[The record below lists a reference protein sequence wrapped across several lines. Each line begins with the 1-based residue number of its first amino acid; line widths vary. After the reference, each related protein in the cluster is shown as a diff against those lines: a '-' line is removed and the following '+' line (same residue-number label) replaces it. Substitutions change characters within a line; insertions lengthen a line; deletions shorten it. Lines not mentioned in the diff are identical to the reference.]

1 MKPLQI
7 TIDGPAGAGKSTIAK
22 ALAKR
27 LNIAYVDTGAMYR
40 GITLKALRQ
49 GIDLEDESAFAFV
62 LTTAFSYQDQAL
74 HMDGENI
81 EEAVREQAINEHVSL
96 VASHLTVRKAL
107 LKLQQDLASQT
118 AVVMDGRDIG
128 THVLPQAPYK
138 FFLTADVKTRAKRR
152 LSDTVKAGK
161 PQDLAFIEADIIR
174 RDHIDSTRLHN
185 PLRAAQDAI
194 TIDTSN
200 ETISQV
206 VDRLYG
212 IIREEENHYGNE
224 KP

>member
-27 LNIAYVDTGAMYR
+27 LNIDYVDTGAMYR
-40 GITLKALRQ
+40 AITLKALEQ
-49 GIDLEDESAFAFV
+49 ALDLTDE
-62 LTTAFSYQDQAL
+62 TAFSFVASTTFHYHDGLL
-74 HMDGENI
+74 HMDGRPI
-81 EEAVREQAINEHVSL
+81 EEAIRDQTINENVSL

-107 LKLQQDLASQT
+107 VTLQRQLAKHTS
-118 AVVMDGRDIG
+118 VVMDGRDIG
-128 THVLPQAPYK
+128 THVLPQAPHK

-152 LSDTVKAGK
+152 LSDTIKAGK

-185 PLRAAQDAI
+185 PLRAASDAI
-194 TIDTSN
+194 TIDTSAL
-200 ETISQV
+200 TIDQV

-212 IIREEENHYGNE
+212 IIREEDSTW
-224 KP
+224 K

>member
-1 MKPLQI
+1 MKSLQI

-27 LNIAYVDTGAMYR
+27 LGIDYVDTGAMYR
-40 GITLKALRQ
+40 GITLKALRL
-49 GIDLEDESAFAFV
+49 GVSLEDEAQFSFV
-62 LTTAFSYQDQAL
+62 KETRFSYQNGAL
-74 HMDGENI
+74 TMDGENI
-81 EEAVREQAINEHVSL
+81 EQAVRDQTINEHVSL
-96 VASHLTVRKAL
+96 VASHLSVRKAL
-107 LKLQQDLASQT
+107 VHLQQSLAQAT
-118 AVVMDGRDIG
+118 PVVMDGRDIG
-128 THVLPQAPYK
+128 THVLPSAPYK

-152 LSDTVKAGK
+152 LSDTIKAGK

-185 PLRAAQDAI
+185 PLRAAHDAI
-194 TIDTSN
+194 MIDTSAL
-200 ETISQV
+200 TIDQV

-212 IIREEENHYGNE
+212 IIREEENQHGNE